1 MKRRKFIEKSAIAT
15 SGIIVSKSILARGSV
30 LGSNEVLNI
39 GVIGTGD
46 RGTGLMSLINEIPD
60 VNIIA
65 CCDILPFRLENGL
78 RITDNK
84 AKGFTEYQKLLENK
98 DIDAVIVSTPFSM
111 HSQMALDALDAGKHV
126 YCEKTMVKGIEET
139 MKLVAKVKSSDRTFQ
154 VGHQW
159 HSSRL
164 YKHVVKLIREGQI
177 GEIAAVKCQWNRNA
191 DWRRPVPDPKW
202 ERMVNWRMYKE
213 YSGGLVAELCSHQ
226 MDIVNWIL
234 DDRPEMI
241 TGFGGIDF
249 WKDGRETYDNV
260 HITCQYPLGVK
271 ASFTCLTTNALG
283 DYEIKILGSKGTIT
297 LDYTEAWFYPEEKK
311 DRETGIMD
319 GVSGATVKWNEEK
332 GYPIQVDHIDPTL
345 QALGDFN
352 DNIKSNSKPIS
363 NELTGAQ
370 ASIMVQMALD
380 AMENDRI
387 EKWEDNYNL

>member
-1 MKRRKFIEKSAIAT
+1 MKRRNFIEKGAIAT
-15 SGIIVSKSILARGSV
+15 SGLIAVPSYLASGKV
-30 LGSNEVLNI
+30 LGANETLNV

-46 RGTGLMSLINEIPD
+46 RGTGLMSLFKEIPD
-60 VNIIA
+60 ADVIA

-78 RITDNK
+78 SYANSR
-84 AKGFTEYQKLLENK
+84 ARGYTEYGKLLENK
-98 DIDAVIVSTPFSM
+98 DVDAVIVSTPFSM

-139 MKLVAKVKSSDRTFQ
+139 KELVAKVQSSDRTFQ

-164 YKHVVKLIREGQI
+164 YKHVVKLIGEGQI
-177 GEIAAVKCQWNRNA
+177 GEIASIKCQWNRNA

-234 DDRPEMI
+234 NDKPEMV

-260 HITCQYPLGVK
+260 HITCQYPQGIK
-271 ASFTCLTTNALG
+271 ASFTCLTTNGLG
-283 DYEIKILGSKGTIT
+283 DYEIKILGKKGTIT
-297 LDYTEAWFYPEEKK
+297 LDYTEAWFYPEDKK

-345 QALGDFN
+345 QALVDFK
-352 DNIKSNSKPIS
+352 DSIKNNTKPIS
-363 NELTGAQ
+363 NEHTGAQ

-380 AMENDRI
+380 AMENNRV
-387 EKWEDNYNL
+387 EKWETNYNL